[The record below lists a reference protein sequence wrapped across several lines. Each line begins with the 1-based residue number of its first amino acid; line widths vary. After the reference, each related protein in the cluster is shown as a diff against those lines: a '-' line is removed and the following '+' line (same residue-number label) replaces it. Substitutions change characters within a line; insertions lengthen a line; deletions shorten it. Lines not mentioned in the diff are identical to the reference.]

1 MSTEFKH
8 GVSVIEVDSGSR
20 PIRVV
25 STSVIGLV
33 ATADDADNTTFPLN
47 RPVLLTNLLHG
58 IDKAGSQGTLAP
70 TLHAIYKQANAMTV
84 VVRVASN
91 SDADEQDALV
101 VGTVSAG
108 RKTGLKALQ
117 YGARGFICKPFTE
130 EQLVLALGK
139 LIQQKQLQQ
148 K

>member
-1 MSTEFKH
+1 MYKLMIVDDSNIIRNRIER
-8 GVSVIEVDSGSR
+8 SLRDLNIEV
-20 PIRVV
+20 
-25 STSVIGLV
+25 V
-33 ATADDADNTTFPLN
+33 ATANNGEVAIQLFKEHHPDLITMDLTMPKVDGLECIQQIKALSAD
-47 RPVLLTNLLHG
+47 VS
-58 IDKAGSQGTLAP
+58 I
-70 TLHAIYKQANAMTV
+70 
-84 VVRVASN
+84 
-91 SDADEQDALV
+91 LV
-101 VGTVSAG
+101 VSALSD

>member
-1 MSTEFKH
+1 MPKVDGLECIQQIKALSAD
-8 GVSVIEVDSGSR
+8 VSIL
-20 PIRVV
+20 VV
-25 STSVIGLV
+25 SAL
-33 ATADDADNTTFPLN
+33 
-47 RPVLLTNLLHG
+47 
-58 IDKAGSQGTLAP
+58 
-70 TLHAIYKQANAMTV
+70 
-84 VVRVASN
+84 
-91 SDADEQDALV
+91 SD
-101 VGTVSAG
+101 